1 MTQITIY
8 APRNPKQAAA
18 CCGPIDDLLD
28 PELFKGLCD
37 PTRLS
42 LLGCL
47 AKCSRPCSVSELAD
61 CCSVDFSVV
70 SRHLALLA
78 RSGIVQ
84 SARQGRTVFY
94 AVKYRELSAK
104 LRALADAVEKC
115 APHPKRPARKGD
127 CCAAR

>member
-1 MTQITIY
+1 MSRLFDESPPVKVVKNSLDNQRRKSIICIMTQITKY
-8 APRNPKQAAA
+8 KPRTPKQAAA

-47 AKCSRPCSVSELAD
+47 AKCGRPCSVSELAE

-70 SRHLALLA
+70 SRHLALLE
-78 RSGIVQ
+78 RSGIVE
-84 SARQGRTVFY
+84 SSKDGRTVFY
-94 AVKYRELSAK
+94 TVKYVEL
-104 LRALADAVEKC
+104 
-115 APHPKRPARKGD
+115 
-127 CCAAR
+127 